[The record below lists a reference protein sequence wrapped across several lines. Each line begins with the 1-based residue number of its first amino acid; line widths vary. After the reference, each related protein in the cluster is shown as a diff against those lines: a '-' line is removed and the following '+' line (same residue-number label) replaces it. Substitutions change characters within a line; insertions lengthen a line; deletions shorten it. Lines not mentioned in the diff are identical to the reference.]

1 MHRLRTFPSV
11 ALPSEPSAVPSGH
24 FILVL
29 LQGKDGEV
37 IITNDG
43 ATIMSHM
50 QVFHPTAKMLVEL
63 SKAQD
68 IEAGDGTTSV
78 VVLCGSLLDQCAG
91 LLEKGIHPTVITEV
105 CCAVLLPCSYR
116 CVALAVRLHALRL
129 RDEVCSLQSTST
141 SLRQPSSFVLDVS
154 LDRPS
159 PLLSA
164 TAVLR
169 NGSHQGRGGACRCCR
184 ACGPL

>member
-1 MHRLRTFPSV
+1 MIHRLFKLSLPCSFPI
-11 ALPSEPSAVPSGH
+11 A
-24 FILVL
+24 
-29 LQGKDGEV
+29 QGKDGEV

-78 VVLCGSLLDQCAG
+78 VVLCGSMLDQCAG

-105 CCAVLLPCSYR
+105 S
-116 CVALAVRLHALRL
+116 
-129 RDEVCSLQSTST
+129 
-141 SLRQPSSFVLDVS
+141 
-154 LDRPS
+154 
-159 PLLSA
+159 
-164 TAVLR
+164 
-169 NGSHQGRGGACRCCR
+169 
-184 ACGPL
+184 